1 MNVEVPNA
9 DRLGDDVLN
18 GVPEIAKFVGETEV
32 QVRWHVRKGHYD
44 GVIFKLPGS
53 KIVRAHKSGLRKLY
67 SPKR

>member
-1 MNVEVPNA
+1 MNEEVNA

-32 QVRWHVRKGHYD
+32 QVRWHVRRGHYA

-53 KIVRAHKSGLRKLY
+53 KIIRAHKSGLRKLY
-67 SPKR
+67 SPKA